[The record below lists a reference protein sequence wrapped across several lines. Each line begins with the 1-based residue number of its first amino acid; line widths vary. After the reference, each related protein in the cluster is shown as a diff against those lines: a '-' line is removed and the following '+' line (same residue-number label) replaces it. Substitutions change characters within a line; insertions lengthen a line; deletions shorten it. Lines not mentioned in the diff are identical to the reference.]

1 MKMSELVARYIE
13 LRDSKARF
21 KAEYEAKVA
30 TIQETMDKI
39 EAKLLEVFHTTGME
53 SVKTEAGTA
62 YASIRTSASVADK
75 EAFLEFVRAK
85 DEWSLL
91 DIRASK
97 LAVEQF
103 VAANEDVPPGINLRQ
118 EKVVNVRRSA

>member
-1 MKMSELVARYIE
+1 MKLSELVARYID
-13 LRDSKARF
+13 LRDTKARY

-30 TIQETMDKI
+30 GLQDTMDKI
-39 EAKLLEVFHTTGME
+39 EAKLLEVFSTTGME

-62 YASIRTSASVADK
+62 YASVRTFASVADK

-85 DEWSLL
+85 EEWSLL
-91 DIRASK
+91 DVRASK

-103 VAANEDVPPGINLRQ
+103 VDANEDIPPGISLRQ